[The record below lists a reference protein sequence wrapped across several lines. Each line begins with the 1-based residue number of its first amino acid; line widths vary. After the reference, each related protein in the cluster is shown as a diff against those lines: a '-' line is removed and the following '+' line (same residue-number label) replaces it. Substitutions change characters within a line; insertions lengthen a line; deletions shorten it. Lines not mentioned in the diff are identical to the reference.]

1 MHPVSIG
8 LQEFFAVLALI
19 LFLLTGF
26 NVTGAPRLNFLGL
39 GLAALTLAFFLNI
52 AIH

>member
-8 LQEFFAVLALI
+8 LQEFFAVLALV

-26 NVTGAPRLNFLGL
+26 GIAGAPRFNFLGF
-39 GLAALTLAFFLNI
+39 GLAALTLAFFLSI